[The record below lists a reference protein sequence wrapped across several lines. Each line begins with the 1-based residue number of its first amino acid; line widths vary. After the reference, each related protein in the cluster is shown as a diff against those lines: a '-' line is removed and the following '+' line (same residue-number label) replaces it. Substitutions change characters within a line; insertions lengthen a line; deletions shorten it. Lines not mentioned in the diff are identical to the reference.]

1 MTPNQQSVRLLREQG
16 YIADVVELRIPGTN
30 QSRDLFGIIDI
41 VAIGNGVTIGVQAT
55 TADHVSH
62 RRVKM
67 LESPALAELIRC
79 GWLILIHGWRKDGRL
94 REEVVGR

>member
-16 YIADVVELRIPGTN
+16 YVADVVELRIPGTK

-41 VAIGNGVTIGVQAT
+41 VAVGNGHTVGVQAT

-67 LESPALAELIRC
+67 LESPALAVLLAA
-79 GWLILIHGWRKDGRL
+79 GWLIVIHGWRKDGRL
-94 REEVVGR
+94 REETLS